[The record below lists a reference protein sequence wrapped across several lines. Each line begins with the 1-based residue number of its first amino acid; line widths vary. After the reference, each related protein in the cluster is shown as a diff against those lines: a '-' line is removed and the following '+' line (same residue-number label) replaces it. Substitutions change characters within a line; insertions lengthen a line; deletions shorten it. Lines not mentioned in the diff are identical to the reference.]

1 MSAQALSGAR
11 EAAYAALMACETQG
25 AWSDQAIRSAS
36 KKWKLAPRDAA
47 LAARLCYG
55 VVQNRLLLDFWID
68 SFSSTPARKL
78 DGPVRQ
84 SLRLGLYQLQ
94 FLDRVPDRAA
104 IHESVELVRKY
115 VRNKGAAGL
124 TNAVLRAAQRAEHM
138 PVPATKDRLET
149 LSLQY
154 SHPLPLVKLLS
165 RELGGDVEPLLALNN
180 TPADMVLQINPLK
193 ATPEAL
199 LEELTQAG
207 AQVEPHPW
215 LEGCLLVK
223 GSGDLEQ
230 LPAFQ
235 AGKCYVQDA
244 GARLCALAANP
255 KPGDKVLDACAAP
268 GGKSF
273 AMALAMGDQG
283 DILAR
288 DLHENKLRRIQSGAK
303 RLGLQSIRTAP
314 ADGREFQPELAEAF
328 DLVVAD
334 VPCSGLGIIR
344 KKPDIRYKELKETEG
359 LPPIQSALLANLSR
373 YVRPG
378 GTLVYST
385 CTVLRRENQDVVAD
399 FLAGHPEFQLE
410 PFHLPGPA
418 GETPGEITLWPQ
430 IHGTDG
436 FFIAK
441 LRRSNG

>member
-1 MSAQALSGAR
+1 MCALALSSAR
-11 EAAYAALMACETQG
+11 EAAYAALMACEKQG

-36 KKWKLAPRDAA
+36 KKWSLSPRDAA

-68 SFSSTPARKL
+68 SFSSTPAQKL
-78 DGPVRQ
+78 DPPVRQ

-104 IHESVELVRKY
+104 VNESVELVRKY
-115 VRNKGAAGL
+115 GRNKGAAGL

-138 PVPATKDRLET
+138 PVPESGDRLEQ
-149 LSLQY
+149 LSIQY
-154 SHPLPLVKLLS
+154 SHPLPLVQLLS
-165 RELGGDVEPLLALNN
+165 EELGGDVEPLLAIHN
-180 TPADMVLQINPLK
+180 TPAEMVLQVNTLK
-193 ATPEAL
+193 TTQQAL
-199 LEELTQAG
+199 LEELNQAG
-207 AQVEPHPW
+207 AEAAPHPW

-223 GSGDLEQ
+223 GSGNLEQ

-235 AGKCYVQDA
+235 QGKCYVQDA
-244 GARLCALAANP
+244 AARLCALSANP

-273 AMALAMGDQG
+273 AMALTMADQG

-303 RLGLQSIRTAP
+303 RLGLQCIHTAP
-314 ADGREFQPELAEAF
+314 ADGRDFQPELVETF

-344 KKPDIRYKELKETEG
+344 KKPDIRYKDLNETEA
-359 LPPIQSALLANLSR
+359 LPAIQSALLANLSR

-385 CTVLRRENQDVVAD
+385 CTVLHRENQDVVAD
-399 FLAGHPEFQLE
+399 FVAGHPEFTLE
-410 PFHLPGPA
+410 PFVLPGPV
-418 GETPGEITLWPQ
+418 GETRGQITLWPQ